1 MWLEDPV
8 KTISTGLVAVT
19 VGFIIIAT
27 VISVLNQ
34 AL

>member
-8 KTISTGLVAVT
+8 KTISTGIVAVT
-19 VGFIIIAT
+19 VAFIIIAT
-27 VISVLNQ
+27 VISAVNQ